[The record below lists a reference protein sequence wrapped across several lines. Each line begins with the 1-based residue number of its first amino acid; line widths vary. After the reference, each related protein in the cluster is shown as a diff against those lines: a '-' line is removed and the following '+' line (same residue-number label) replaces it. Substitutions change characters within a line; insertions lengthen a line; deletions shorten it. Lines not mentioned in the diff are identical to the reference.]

1 MGVLYKLTLQHL
13 KGNKKRTL
21 ATIVGVVISAALICG
36 TAILAFSFQDMFI
49 RNAIKNY
56 GNYHAVFY
64 DVPVENAKYIT
75 QNGYIEQSR
84 MSNNIGYALI
94 DSKNEYKP
102 YLYIKAYDESSFEQ
116 QPIQL
121 IKGRFPQNTKE
132 IIISEHLRSNGNVNL
147 DIGEEVALHIGKRV
161 DDNCQMNQN
170 NPFIK
175 EEVFQEEEV
184 KTYTVTGIIE
194 RPNFEP
200 YSAPGYTA
208 ITLLDIDSFTD
219 GDVVNISIIANN
231 PKDIYTRA
239 PEIAQK
245 ANLKMITNVIGEEE
259 YNISYN
265 TELLRYMG
273 ISNDQD
279 LLFAIYF
286 ALCIILILITIGSIT
301 VIYNA
306 FTISITERKR
316 QFAMLVSVGATPRQ
330 ISKSVLLEGFI
341 VAIIG
346 IPLGIIA
353 GIIGIK
359 ITLLFANDFIS
370 QITQGREEIQM
381 IVSPLVILIT
391 VIYTGFIIFI
401 SARKPAIKAV
411 KISPVE
417 ALRLNDDIYC
427 SGKNIK
433 TGRITKLFGIEGQIA
448 HKSLKR
454 NKKKYRT
461 TIFSI
466 FISVVMFISFNGF
479 MLYTT
484 QASLTSVLGYDF
496 VIHDIDYKNDEE
508 KEIIKQLSKMKE
520 INEINSITNQLCVV
534 YTTKENIN
542 DEVVNEISEEL
553 RNDGKTNRDGY
564 SVPVS
569 IYTLGEE
576 QFDKYLEDLKVD
588 KDRYYNE
595 DSPTGILI
603 NTYENYIQVD
613 DKFIL
618 KEIEVFNIEE
628 GDWIEI
634 SQEKKSED
642 ENANSVEICADKIS
656 KKVPDGIDNYGTA
669 IIVSNE
675 IFDSI
680 IERFDD
686 NYIYSQVYIK
696 SDNVSAIEKAVISQ
710 YKEAGLEAPSYY
722 NVEEA
727 EKSDRMMIQL
737 IGLFCYGFITLIT
750 LIGITNIFNTIATN
764 IQLRNREFAILQ
776 SVGLTPKGLDK
787 ILFYESA
794 LYGIKALSYGIPVS
808 MIISYSLFYN
818 MNRGIANI
826 PFTFPWAAI
835 VISIV
840 GVFAIVFSTMMYAA
854 SKTKQESLIDVI
866 RKESV

>member
-21 ATIVGVVISAALICG
+21 ATIIGVVISAALICG

-64 DVPVENAKYIT
+64 DVPVEKAKYIT
-75 QNGYIEQSR
+75 QNDYIEQSR

-102 YLYIKAYDESSFEQ
+102 YLYIKAYDETSFEQ

-132 IIISEHLRSNGNVNL
+132 IIISEHLRSNGNVNF
-147 DIGEEVALHIGKRV
+147 DIGDEVTLHIGKRV
-161 DDNCQMNQN
+161 DKNCEMNQSY
-170 NPFIK
+170 PFIK
-175 EEVFQEEEV
+175 EEVFQEDEV
-184 KTYTVTGIIE
+184 KTYTVTGVIE

-231 PKDIYTRA
+231 PKDIYIRA

-245 ANLKMITNVIGEEE
+245 ANLEMIANVIGEEE

-273 ISNDQD
+273 ISNDKE

-286 ALCIILILITIGSIT
+286 ILLIILILIAVGSIT

-346 IPLGIIA
+346 IPIGIIA

-370 QITQGREEIQM
+370 QISQGREEIQM
-381 IVSPLVILIT
+381 IVSPLVMLIT
-391 VIYTGFIIFI
+391 VICTGFIIFI
-401 SARKPAIKAV
+401 SARKPAIKAA

-417 ALRLNDDIYC
+417 ALRLNDDINC

-484 QASLTSVLGYDF
+484 QASLTSVLGYDLS
-496 VIHDIDYKNDEE
+496 ISIDYKNKEE
-508 KEIIKQLSKMKE
+508 IETIKQISKMEE
-520 INEINSITNQLCVV
+520 INEIVSITNQYCVV
-534 YTTKENIN
+534 HTTKENIN
-542 DEVVNEISEEL
+542 NEALKEIFEEL
-553 RNDGKTNRDGY
+553 KNDEKIDGDDY
-564 SVPVS
+564 DVSVS

-576 QFDKYLEDLKVD
+576 QFDIYLEDLNAD
-588 KDRYYNE
+588 KDRYYNV
-595 DSPTGILI
+595 DSPAGILI
-603 NTYENYIQVD
+603 NTYEDYMQVD
-613 DKFIL
+613 DEFIL
-618 KEIEVFNIEE
+618 KEMEVFNIDE

-634 SQEKKSED
+634 SQEKESED
-642 ENANSVEICADKIS
+642 NNANSVEICIDKIS
-656 KKVPDGIDNYGTA
+656 KKLPKGIVNYEPV

-675 IFDSI
+675 IFDNI
-680 IERFDD
+680 IETFDD
-686 NYIYSQVYIK
+686 NYIHSQVHIK

-710 YKEAGLEAPSYY
+710 YKEAGLKEPNYY

-764 IQLRNREFAILQ
+764 IQLRNKEFAILQ

-808 MIISYSLFYN
+808 MIISYLLFYIIN
-818 MNRGIANI
+818 GGIANI
-826 PFTFPWAAI
+826 PFAFPWTAI
-835 VISIV
+835 VISVV

-854 SKTKQESLIDVI
+854 SKTKHESLIDVI